1 MKVRLGITGGIG
13 SGKSFLSKLLIKKGI
28 PVFDSDF
35 EAKRLMLIDDEIIF
49 SLKSLL
55 GEHVYQ
61 DGEINKPL
69 LASYIFT
76 SAENASKV
84 NSIVHPYVKNEFL
97 KWADRYFLLGYNIV
111 AIESAILF
119 EAGFND
125 IVDKIVMVHAPLEI
139 RVDRV
144 IERDNTNREKVMD
157 RIKSQMDDDVKI
169 SMSDFVIENDG
180 RFLLDSQV
188 DKLIS
193 ELQLIKD
200 I

>member
-35 EAKRLMLIDDEIIF
+35 EAKRLMLTDDEIIF

-97 KWADRYFLLGYNIV
+97 NWADRYFLLGYNIV

>member
-35 EAKRLMLIDDEIIF
+35 EAKRLMLTDDEIIF

-55 GEHVYQ
+55 GDHVYQ

-97 KWADRYFLLGYNIV
+97 NWADRYFLLGYNIV

-144 IERDNTNREKVMD
+144 IERDNTNREKVME

>member
-35 EAKRLMLIDDEIIF
+35 EAKRLMLTDDEIIF

-55 GEHVYQ
+55 GDHVYQ

-144 IERDNTNREKVMD
+144 IERDNINREKVME
-157 RIKSQMDDDVKI
+157 RIKLQMDDDVKI

>member
-35 EAKRLMLIDDEIIF
+35 EAKRLMLTDDEIIF

-144 IERDNTNREKVMD
+144 IERDNTNREKVME

-180 RFLLDSQV
+180 RFFLDSQV

>member
-35 EAKRLMLIDDEIIF
+35 EAKRLMLTDDEIIF

-55 GEHVYQ
+55 GDNVYQ

-144 IERDNTNREKVMD
+144 IERDNTNREKVME
-157 RIKSQMDDDVKI
+157 RIKLQMDDDVKI

>member
-35 EAKRLMLIDDEIIF
+35 EAKRLMLTDDEIIF

-55 GEHVYQ
+55 GDHVYQ

-144 IERDNTNREKVMD
+144 IERDNTNREKVME

>member
-35 EAKRLMLIDDEIIF
+35 EAKRLMLTDDEIIF

-97 KWADRYFLLGYNIV
+97 NWADRYFLLGYNIV

-144 IERDNTNREKVMD
+144 IERDNTNREKVME
-157 RIKSQMDDDVKI
+157 RIKSQMDDDIKI

>member
-35 EAKRLMLIDDEIIF
+35 EAKRLMLTDDEIIF

-97 KWADRYFLLGYNIV
+97 NWADRYFLLGYNIV

-144 IERDNTNREKVMD
+144 IERDNTNREKVME

>member
-35 EAKRLMLIDDEIIF
+35 EAKRLMLTDDEIIF

-144 IERDNTNREKVMD
+144 IERDNTNREKVME

>member
-35 EAKRLMLIDDEIIF
+35 EAKRLMLTDDEIIF

-97 KWADRYFLLGYNIV
+97 NWADRYFLLGYNIV

-144 IERDNTNREKVMD
+144 IERDNTNREKVME

-193 ELQLIKD
+193 ELQFIKD

>member
-35 EAKRLMLIDDEIIF
+35 EAKRLMLTDDEIIF

-97 KWADRYFLLGYNIV
+97 KWANRYFLLGYNIV

>member
-35 EAKRLMLIDDEIIF
+35 EAKRLMLTDDEIIF

-55 GEHVYQ
+55 GDNVYQ

-144 IERDNTNREKVMD
+144 IERDNTNREKVME

>member
-1 MKVRLGITGGIG
+1 
-13 SGKSFLSKLLIKKGI
+13 
-28 PVFDSDF
+28 
-35 EAKRLMLIDDEIIF
+35 MLTDDEIIF

-144 IERDNTNREKVMD
+144 IERDNTNREKVME

>member
-13 SGKSFLSKLLIKKGI
+13 SGKSFFSKLLIKRGI

-35 EAKRLMLIDDEIIF
+35 EAKRLMLTDDEIIS

-55 GEHVYQ
+55 GDAVYLN
-61 DGEINKPL
+61 GGINKPL
-69 LASYIFT
+69 LASFIFA

-84 NSIVHPYVKNEFL
+84 NSIVHPSVKKEFVR
-97 KWADRYFLLGYNIV
+97 WADQCFSSGHDIV
-111 AIESAILF
+111 AVESAILF

-125 IVDKIVMVHAPLEI
+125 IVDKTVMVHAPLETRI
-139 RVDRV
+139 DRV
-144 IERDNTNREKVMD
+144 IERDNTTREKVLE

-180 RFLLDSQV
+180 RFSLDSQT
-188 DKLIS
+188 DSLIS
-193 ELQLIKD
+193 ELRHIKD